1 MGGTMGRF
9 PTDRYFYALMVGA
22 LAILLGAMVFLMALG
37 LDPYTILWL
46 SLVTG
51 STIGMMF
58 YMVLLVKA
66 MDGEDGRA
74 SS

>member
-1 MGGTMGRF
+1 MGRF

-37 LDPYTILWL
+37 LDAYTILWL

>member
-1 MGGTMGRF
+1 MGRF